1 MVHTSE
7 MSYSATMMSS
17 SRTCQCTELSFGER
31 HGRNLEWLGRFISP
45 SLMTGIPLD
54 LAKKN
59 QRAVWIVFALHI
71 KEKSTQPNISG

>member
-1 MVHTSE
+1 
-7 MSYSATMMSS
+7 
-17 SRTCQCTELSFGER
+17 
-31 HGRNLEWLGRFISP
+31 
-45 SLMTGIPLD
+45 MTDIPLD